1 MFKKYSF
8 IKEINKGAFGTIY
21 QGKNNFTNEL
31 VAIKK
36 GSIEDKTLINEAK
49 IYNYLNNI
57 EFIPTFKGF
66 IKDETYIYIVIEL
79 MDNNINILKNN
90 TDSNILNDI
99 SIQLI
104 NTIEFLHNKG
114 IVHRDIKPNNILLSN
129 NNNNRIK
136 ICDFGFSKQIIKNKK
151 HIEYK
156 NIDKI
161 IGTPNFISPNVHN
174 LIEPTRRDD
183 IESII
188 YIIIYLV
195 KDLPWR
201 EKDINE
207 TKLLKENLLNIE
219 FLNKK
224 EKNILN
230 LIRLLEYNN
239 EPDYNLIRNLL
250 INEEE

>member
-1 MFKKYSF
+1 MLNKYSF
-8 IKEINKGAFGTIY
+8 IKQINSGAFGIIY
-21 QGKNNFTNEL
+21 KGKNNFTNEL

-57 EFIPTFKGF
+57 EFIPIFKGF
-66 IKDETYIYIVIEL
+66 IKDENNIYIIIEL
-79 MDNNINILKNN
+79 MDDNISILKNN
-90 TDSNILNDI
+90 ITSTKFKNI

-104 NTIEFLHNKG
+104 NTIEFLHTKG

-129 NNNNRIK
+129 NKIK

-156 NIDKI
+156 KIDKI
-161 IGTPNFISPNVHN
+161 IGTPNFISINIHN

-183 IESII
+183 IESIF
-188 YIIIYLV
+188 YIIIYLI

-201 EKDINE
+201 EKDLNE
-207 TKLLKENLLNIE
+207 TKLIKENLLSIDLLSENE
-219 FLNKK
+219 KK
-224 EKNILN
+224 IFK
-230 LIRLLEYNN
+230 LIRELEFSNTPPYQSIKELLLN
-239 EPDYNLIRNLL
+239 D
-250 INEEE
+250 

>member
-1 MFKKYSF
+1 MLKKYSF
-8 IKEINKGAFGTIY
+8 ITEINKGAFGIIY
-21 QGKNNFTNEL
+21 KGKNNFTNEL

-57 EFIPTFKGF
+57 EFIPIFKGF
-66 IKDETYIYIVIEL
+66 IKDENNIYIIIEL
-79 MDNNINILKNN
+79 MDNNISILKNNVNLNILKNIN
-90 TDSNILNDI
+90 
-99 SIQLI
+99 IQLI

-129 NNNNRIK
+129 NKIK

-161 IGTPNFISPNVHN
+161 IGTPNFISLNVHN

-183 IESII
+183 LESII
-188 YIIIYLV
+188 YIIIYLI

-201 EKDINE
+201 EKDINK
-207 TKLLKENLLNIE
+207 TKLLKQNLLDID
-219 FLNKK
+219 FLNEK
-224 EKNILN
+224 EKKILN
-230 LIRLLEYNN
+230 EIRQLDYYTEPNYSLIKS
-239 EPDYNLIRNLL
+239 LL
-250 INEEE
+250 INEEK

>member
-8 IKEINKGAFGTIY
+8 IREINKGAFGTIY

-49 IYNYLNNI
+49 IYNYLNNT

-90 TDSNILNDI
+90 MDSNILNDI

-114 IVHRDIKPNNILLSN
+114 IVHRDIKPNNILLS

-219 FLNKK
+219 
-224 EKNILN
+224 

-239 EPDYNLIRNLL
+239 KPDYNLIRNLL